1 MNKLLN
7 LPLAEIDPLIA
18 NAIDNEVAR
27 QANGLELIASENF
40 VSEAVLE
47 AMGSVFTNK
56 YAEGYPGKRYYGG
69 CEWTDVVEQ
78 TAIDRA
84 KQLFGADHANVQPHS
99 GSQAN
104 MSVYLAALE
113 YGDKILGMNLSHGG
127 HLTHGHPLNFSGLS
141 YKVADYGVSRETETI
156 DYDELQR
163 IAEHER
169 PKLIVCGASAYPRII
184 DFERIGEIA
193 RSVGARMFA
202 DIAHIAGLVVAGLH
216 PSPVP
221 HADYVTTTTHKTLRG
236 PRAGLILCK
245 EEHAKEIDRK
255 LFPGVQGGP
264 LVHIIAAKAVAFGEA
279 LREDFKE
286 YQRQIVKN
294 AKVLASELQEQGLRL
309 VSGGTDN
316 HLMLVDVWMDGKGI
330 TGKVAEKALE
340 AANITVNKN
349 TIPFDQNKPF
359 VASGLRIGTPA
370 VTTRGMKE
378 PEMREI
384 GRLIAEVVRE
394 PESEPTRHKVQLG
407 VRELAK
413 RFPLYAKRLKRGS
426 EAQTMHAD

>member
-1 MNKLLN
+1 MTDLRNSS
-7 LPLAEIDPLIA
+7 LAEIDPTISK
-18 NAIDNEVAR
+18 AIDREVAR

-84 KQLFGADHANVQPHS
+84 RELFGADHANVQPHS
-99 GSQAN
+99 GAQAN
-104 MSVYLAALE
+104 MAVYLAAIA
-113 YGDKILGMNLSHGG
+113 YGDQILGMNLSHGG
-127 HLTHGHPLNFSGLS
+127 HLTHGHPMNFSGIS
-141 YKVADYGVSRETETI
+141 YKVADYGVSRDTEQI

-163 IAEHER
+163 IAEEHR
-169 PKLIVCGASAYPRII
+169 PKLIVCGASAYPRTIN
-184 DFERIGEIA
+184 FERIGEI
-193 RSVGARMFA
+193 SKSIGARMFA
-202 DIAHIAGLVVAGLH
+202 DIAHIAGPIAADLH

-236 PRAGLILCK
+236 PRGGLILCK

-279 LREDFKE
+279 LRDDFKQ
-286 YQRQIVKN
+286 YQRQILSN
-294 AKVLASELQEQGLRL
+294 AKALASELQEQGLRL

-330 TGKVAEKALE
+330 TGKDAEKALE
-340 AANITVNKN
+340 AAQITVNKN

-378 PEMREI
+378 PEMQEI
-384 GRLIAEVVRE
+384 GRLIAAIIHDPQSEDVR
-394 PESEPTRHKVQLG
+394 KQVQKG
-407 VRELAK
+407 VAELTA
-413 RFPLYAKRLKRGS
+413 RFPLYPKRLPK
-426 EAQTMHAD
+426 